1 MLNSSNPSVAS
12 VTKGIIR
19 TVSPGIATISGNGLR
34 IILIVKNNLND
45 PNPVVE
51 SEWTNRDPA
60 ESVSTLKRKEETA
73 ETIKE
78 KTEDQNEEKE
88 KEKDDETEEKRKEEE
103 NAEKE
108 SSIKKKEKK
117 TYPVCN
123 RIWNDEI
130 DYPVLVNIIG
140 AVESGGQVYGERNY
154 GCYIK
159 PNTNSKKET
168 TITIGWPQFY
178 GNRGRE
184 LLKRIYDEDEEEFL
198 KIDSKNRIAKMLDQ
212 NWEGWNPNRKQKNII
227 ISLLTSKEG
236 KKCQDAMFLEE
247 MKECVEYCKE
257 NFTDQAWAVHMYCE
271 IAHLGG
277 MNNANQVFQEC
288 NGKYTL
294 KRIMKVLKKD
304 QKDKIVNEVGDK
316 IYWSRHE
323 VCCEFLEKYAR

>member
-1 MLNSSNPSVAS
+1 MLISIHLVEQISIQTIPAESKTIEIKPNKKLKVSGMSTLNSSNPSVAS

-34 IILIVKNNLND
+34 IVLIVKNNLND

-51 SEWTNRDPA
+51 SEWTSRDLA

-88 KEKDDETEEKRKEEE
+88 KGKDDETEENRKEE
-103 NAEKE
+103 NPEKE

-130 DYPVLVNIIG
+130 DYPILVNIIG
-140 AVESGGQVYGERNY
+140 AVESGGQVYGERDY
-154 GCYIK
+154 GCYIE

-178 GNRGRE
+178 GNRGRV
-184 LLKRIYDEDEEEFL
+184 LLKRIYD
-198 KIDSKNRIAKMLDQ
+198 
-212 NWEGWNPNRKQKNII
+212 
-227 ISLLTSKEG
+227 
-236 KKCQDAMFLEE
+236 
-247 MKECVEYCKE
+247 KE

-277 MNNANQVFQEC
+277 MNNANRVFQEC

-304 QKDKIVNEVGDK
+304 QKDKIMNEVGDK

-323 VCCEFLEKYAR
+323 ACCEFLEKYAH